1 MQPKLD
7 ANTNILSFLTHDFI
21 PKFEGGRNI
30 LQASSKLNKQYKLFN
45 MTPSANIYITVIVK
59 IP

>member
-21 PKFEGGRNI
+21 PKFEGGQKHPTSI
-30 LQASSKLNKQYKLFN
+30 KQTKQ
-45 MTPSANIYITVIVK
+45 TIQIVQYDPK
-59 IP
+59 CEYLHNCDR